1 MEKVTGKHALNI
13 LRKDKTT
20 KIKLIEPKWMEYCD
34 IAENDLED
42 YETLKEAFK
51 VLLKHSLKV
60 RQIRTNAKCVMMR
73 TFYEGT
79 TNETKED
86 FAKVEKAL
94 KLFGGEE

>member
-1 MEKVTGKHALNI
+1 MDKMTGKHAI
-13 LRKDKTT
+13 GVIRKNETNE
-20 KIKLIEPKWMEYCD
+20 IKLITPKWMEYCD
-34 IAENDLED
+34 IVETDLDD
-42 YETLKEAFK
+42 YEILKEAFK

-60 RQIRTNAKCVMMR
+60 RQIRNNAKCFMMR